1 MEAPRTPENPMPT
14 VEERLA
20 FVEGRQQDHFAA
32 IDDLRTTVRDF
43 RADVARQFGDVHRQF
58 GEVNREFGG
67 VREEFAKVRA
77 EIRDLGTELRGEIAA
92 LRTEVSRQF
101 TWLVGIQMATLVAM
115 VGALAGAYYK

>member
-20 FVEGRQQDHFAA
+20 FVEGRQQDHFTAV
-32 IDDLRTTVRDF
+32 DDLRTTVRDF
-43 RADVARQFGDVHRQF
+43 RADTARQFTD
-58 GEVNREFGG
+58 
-67 VREEFAKVRA
+67 VRA
-77 EIRDLGTELRGEIAA
+77 EIRDLRTELRGEIAA
-92 LRTEVSRQF
+92 LRTEISRQF

>member
-43 RADVARQFGDVHRQF
+43 RADVARQFG
-58 GEVNREFGG
+58 EVNREFGG

-77 EIRDLGTELRGEIAA
+77 EIRDLGTELRDKIAA

>member
-1 MEAPRTPENPMPT
+1 MEAPRTPETPMPT
-14 VEERLA
+14 IEERIA

-43 RADVARQFGDVHRQF
+43 LAETARQFADIRD
-58 GEVNREFGG
+58 EFT
-67 VREEFAKVRA
+67 KVRA
-77 EIRDLGTELRGEIAA
+77 EIRDLRTELRGELSAHRA
-92 LRTEVSRQF
+92 ETSRQF

>member
-20 FVEGRQQDHFAA
+20 FVEGRQHDHFAA

-43 RADVARQFGDVHRQF
+43 RADTARQFT
-58 GEVNREFGG
+58 EVRDEFT
-67 VREEFAKVRA
+67 KVRA
-77 EIRDLGTELRGEIAA
+77 EIRDLRTELRGELAA
-92 LRTEVSRQF
+92 RGTEASRQF